1 MRIPQE
7 LLDRLYAALEG
18 VTAVLSEVNDDNESW
33 NAVSGIQTAINDA
46 QEKVSEL
53 SDANQTQEAK

>member
-33 NAVSGIQTAINDA
+33 NAVSGIQTAVNDA

-53 SDANQTQEAK
+53 SDANRAQEAR